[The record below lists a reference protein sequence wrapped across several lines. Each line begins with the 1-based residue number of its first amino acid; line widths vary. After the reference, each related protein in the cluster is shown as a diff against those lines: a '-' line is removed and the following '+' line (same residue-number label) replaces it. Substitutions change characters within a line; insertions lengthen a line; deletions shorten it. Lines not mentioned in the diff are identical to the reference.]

1 MEFTDIVS
9 IILPTLS
16 IVAVLVAL
24 LSNYR
29 SNQLSQKYNE
39 DRNRAEIEMLRANFE
54 AKIYSLNERLV
65 AKEERWVDS
74 NHLLVK
80 SSINK
85 ADNYFD
91 SSIVDP
97 FKFLNGMGIEKDEI
111 RIKKDQAFILTPFHN
126 MYEKEFY
133 IIDKVCHEFGFDVTR
148 GDESFIE
155 GDILSHILK
164 KICESELIIANISG
178 KNPNVFYELGL
189 AHALGKPVIIISKGI
204 DEIPFDLRTKQ
215 IVVFKD
221 SLDLS
226 ERLKVALLNTIRRKR
241 V

>member
-1 MEFTDIVS
+1 MEINNILS

-29 SNQLSQKYNE
+29 SSQLSHRYNE
-39 DRNRAEIEMLRANFE
+39 DKNRAEIEMLRANFE
-54 AKIYSLNERLV
+54 SKIYSLNERLV
-65 AKEERWVDS
+65 AKEERWLDS
-74 NHLLVK
+74 NHLLAK

-85 ADNYFD
+85 IDNYFD
-91 SSIVDP
+91 NSIVDP
-97 FKFLNGMGIEKDEI
+97 FKFINGMGIDEDELQ
-111 RIKKDQAFILTPFHN
+111 IKKNQAFVLTPFHN
-126 MYEKEFY
+126 MFEDEFY
-133 IIDKVCHEFGFDVTR
+133 IIDKVCNEFGFDVSR
-148 GDESFIE
+148 GDEHFIE

-178 KNPNVFYELGL
+178 KNPNVFYELGI

-215 IVVFKD
+215 IVVFKNK
-221 SLDLS
+221 SDLS
-226 ERLKVALLNTIRRKR
+226 DRLKTALLNTIRQKR